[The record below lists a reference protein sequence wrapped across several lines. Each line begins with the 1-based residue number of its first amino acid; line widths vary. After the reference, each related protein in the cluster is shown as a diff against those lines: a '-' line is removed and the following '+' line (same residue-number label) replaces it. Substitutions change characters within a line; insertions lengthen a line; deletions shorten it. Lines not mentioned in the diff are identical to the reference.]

1 VRKLRITFY
10 GTVDEM
16 FDALGQAM
24 DEADSDVQ
32 EWQKAIMKCD
42 CFKQWTEYGFYIYGK
57 VLRNAPRAKRLQHYR
72 FCFCFSE
79 ACPDGER
86 GDVHISVVTKLID
99 QATFDEAYAG
109 LNSGRKPPF

>member
-1 VRKLRITFY
+1 MRITFY
-10 GTVDEM
+10 DTVDEM
-16 FDALGQAM
+16 FNALGQAM
-24 DEADSDVQ
+24 DEADSKVQ
-32 EWQKAIMKCD
+32 EWQKAIKKGD

-57 VLRNAPRAKRLQHYR
+57 VLKNAPRTKRLQHYR

-86 GDVHISVVTKLID
+86 GDVHISVVTELID
-99 QATFDEAYAG
+99 QAIFDEAYAG